1 MTAKTEVFTEHV
13 DVLIAGSGAAGM
25 RAAIAAH
32 DAGAKV
38 VLLAKG
44 PRRANHTRMS
54 GGRYNAVS
62 GFNPADSTDAFFR
75 DTVDSGV
82 GINNYP
88 LTRILADEAMDRAY
102 DLESYGLAWD
112 RTEIK
117 K

>member
-1 MTAKTEVFTEHV
+1 
-13 DVLIAGSGAAGM
+13 M

-62 GFNPADSTDAFFR
+62 GFNPADSTGF
-75 DTVDSGV
+75 
-82 GINNYP
+82 GISSTP
-88 LTRILADEAMDRAY
+88 SIKSIRA
-102 DLESYGLAWD
+102 S
-112 RTEIK
+112 R
-117 K
+117 